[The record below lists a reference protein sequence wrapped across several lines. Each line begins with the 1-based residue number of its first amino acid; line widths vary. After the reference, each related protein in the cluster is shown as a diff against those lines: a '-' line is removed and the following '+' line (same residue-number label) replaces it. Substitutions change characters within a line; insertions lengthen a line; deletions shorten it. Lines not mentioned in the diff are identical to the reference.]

1 MKGTKAEEENESFRG
16 ETKGAGSVQGDNR
29 MHEGFL
35 LKNMNGDNKGL
46 REKIKGTR
54 AKKEIKRLRWKIK
67 GAHSAKEG
75 NGMHAGGHKM

>member
-1 MKGTKAEEENESFRG
+1 
-16 ETKGAGSVQGDNR
+16 
-29 MHEGFL
+29 
-35 LKNMNGDNKGL
+35 MNGDNKGL

-54 AKKEIKRLRWKIK
+54 AKKEIQRLRWKIK